1 MQGYGLILAGF
12 QRGEAILLGEG
23 RCVNLK
29 GVVAAVYGEGRVAA
43 VGLVNAGF
51 LTGPPSV
58 VEIVLIF
65 FVVGILLICR
75 VLIRV
80 LVLLQ
85 IILIVRETHNDVLD
99 FRGLRILH
107 AARVVITDAEA

>member
-23 RCVNLK
+23 CCVDFK

-51 LTGPPSV
+51 LPGPPSV
-58 VEIVLIF
+58 VEIALIF
-65 FVVGILLICR
+65 LVVGILLIGR
-75 VLIRV
+75 VLIRI

-85 IILIVRETHNDVLD
+85 VVLIVRETHNDVLNL
-99 FRGLRILH
+99 RGFRILH

>member
-23 RCVNLK
+23 CCVDFK

-51 LTGPPSV
+51 LPGPPSV
-58 VEIVLIF
+58 VEIAFLF
-65 FVVGILLICR
+65 LVVGVLLICR
-75 VLIRV
+75 VLIRI

-85 IILIVRETHNDVLD
+85 VVLIVRETHNDVLD